1 VTNVSRFTALILMLL
16 MAAPAAFAQQTTIR
30 GRVFAAGNKQP
41 LRRALVSFPS
51 RQPQTPLLLRDGPR
65 GVLTDDEGRFEIAIG
80 DGMTTLIASKGGYA
94 PASIEIN
101 RKTVTPRTEVTIQLP
116 RGAAVSGRLLRSAGD
131 PVVGARMVARRL
143 DADAK
148 AGDPANSVEGFTDDR
163 GEYRISGLMA
173 GRYEVLPEAMS
184 PALRQ
189 IVAQL
194 SAGDRRVVPPP
205 PLNLQA
211 LNTPAAPPS
220 ALDLRVGDDTGPVD
234 FQVESSLLPE
244 VPPTVVVSHDDG
256 GLQIR
261 RTDTIQQRFTGVITG
276 TVVDQAGEPMQ
287 GIQVQPLRLRRENGR
302 MVVSDPLPDTRRLT
316 DDRGRFRVYGLSPG
330 TYLVVASTTATA
342 SGLDRERGHGFTKV
356 YYPGTPSLESAQIVR
371 VDDGREMGGVDLSY
385 MPTRS
390 ARVSGTAF
398 DRSGEPLIGQVRL
411 VSSQRSGAVAVD
423 PIVERVDW
431 DGTFAF
437 PSVPTGDY
445 VLQAVGTN
453 PGHRDEFGFDYVTI
467 GDLDPDPVKITTGV
481 GATLQGRFVVE
492 GGRSMA
498 MRFMNLHAAPTDFDR
513 APAEG
518 RGPDGLAIF
527 DEGKFSLNGLRGA
540 MRLTAGELP
549 AGWYLKSISIG
560 GFDLTDQP
568 FDFGSGEQTFTDAE
582 VVISPSGAT
591 ISGSVEDGS
600 RTRAS
605 AFVVVAFPRSRD
617 KWFAGSRDMKQ
628 GRAGANGSFT
638 IGGLA
643 PGDYWVAAIDRLEPG
658 DWQTPD
664 VLDELVRGAT
674 KASVEEGQISTIS
687 LRLNRRP

>member
-1 VTNVSRFTALILMLL
+1 MTITIRLTALIVMLVI
-16 MAAPAAFAQQTTIR
+16 AAPVAFAQQTTIR

-65 GVLTDDEGRFEIAIG
+65 GVLTDDEGRFEIPIG
-80 DGMTTLIASKGGYA
+80 DGLTTLIASKGGYA

-101 RKTVTPRTEVTIQLP
+101 RKTVTPRTEITIQLP
-116 RGAAVSGRLLRSAGD
+116 RGAAVSGRLIRSVGD
-131 PVVGARMVARRL
+131 PVVGARMVARRV

-189 IVAQL
+189 IVAQV
-194 SAGDRRVVPPP
+194 STGDRRVVMPP

-220 ALDLRVGDDTGPVD
+220 ALDLHVGDDAGPVD

-244 VPPTVVVSHDDG
+244 VPPTVVVSHDNG
-256 GLQIR
+256 GVQLR
-261 RTDTIQQRFTGVITG
+261 RVDTAQERFTAVITG
-276 TVVDQAGEPMQ
+276 TVVDQAGEPLQ
-287 GIQVQPLRLRRENGR
+287 GIQIVPLRLRRENGR
-302 MVVSDPLPDTRRLT
+302 MVVSEPPPGGRRST
-316 DDRGRFRVYGLSPG
+316 DDRGRYRLYGLSSG
-330 TYLVVASTTATA
+330 TYLVVASTMATA
-342 SGLDRERGHGFTKV
+342 SGLDRERGHGFAKA
-356 YYPGTPSLESAQIVR
+356 YYPGTAGLESAQTVR
-371 VDDGREMGGVDLSY
+371 VDDGRETGGVDISY

-398 DRSGEPLIGQVRL
+398 DRYGEPLIGQVRL
-411 VSSQRSGAVAVD
+411 ISSQRSGAVAID
-423 PIVERVDW
+423 PLVERVES
-431 DGTFAF
+431 DGTFVF
-437 PSVPTGDY
+437 PTVPAGDY

-481 GATLQGRFVVE
+481 GATLRGRFVVE

-498 MRFMNLHAAPTDFDR
+498 MRFMNLHATPTDFDR

-527 DEGKFSLNGLRGA
+527 DEGKFALNGLRGA

-549 AGWYLKSISIG
+549 SGWYLKSISIG

-568 FDFGSGEQTFTDAE
+568 FDFGSGEQTFSDAE
-582 VVISPSGAT
+582 VVVSPSAAT
-591 ISGSVEDGS
+591 VSGSVEDGS
-600 RTRAS
+600 RTRPS
-605 AFVVVAFPRSRD
+605 TSVVVAFSRSRD
-617 KWFAGSRDMKQ
+617 TWFAGSRYVKQ
-628 GRAGANGSFT
+628 GRAEANGSFT
-638 IGGLA
+638 ISGLA
-643 PGDYWVAAIDRLEPG
+643 PGDYWVAAVDRLEPG

-664 VLDELVRGAT
+664 TLDGLVQGAT
-674 KASVEEGQISTIS
+674 RVTVEEGQISTIS
-687 LRLNRRP
+687 LRLLRRP